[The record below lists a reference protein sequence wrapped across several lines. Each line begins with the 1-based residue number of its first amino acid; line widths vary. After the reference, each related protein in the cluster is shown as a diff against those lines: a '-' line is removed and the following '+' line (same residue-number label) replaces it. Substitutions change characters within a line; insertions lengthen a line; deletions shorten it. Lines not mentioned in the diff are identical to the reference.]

1 MICPS
6 CGAAAKPEGRF
17 CFKCGTKLGRSC
29 ANCGAALEAADAFCA
44 ACGVA
49 AVPDHPQVGSPA
61 PAVAASSS
69 RPDAQLPTTERRVVS
84 VLFADLVGFTTL
96 SEQRDAEEVRELLS
110 AYFDGCRSIIESY
123 GGTIEKFIGDAVMAV
138 WGAPVAN
145 EDDAERAVRAALDL
159 VEQVAALGTR
169 MAVSG
174 LQARAAV
181 LTGEAAVNLGA
192 AGQGMV
198 AGDLVNTASRL
209 QAAAEPGSVVVG
221 ESTRQAA
228 SLAVTFADLGELHL
242 KGRLEPVRAWRAL
255 RVVGQRR
262 GLGSEGRPEPPFTG
276 RGEELRLLKELLQ
289 ATGRE
294 RRPRLV
300 SITGV
305 PGIGKSRLAWELQKY
320 ADGVAETVYWHQG
333 RCPAYGDGISFWALG
348 EMVRMRAGIAESEE
362 PPVAL
367 PKLEATV
374 AEFCSDPQEVSW
386 VLPRLAHL
394 LGLDEA
400 PPGGPEEL
408 FSAWR
413 TLFERIADRGTTV
426 LVIEDLQWADQGLID
441 FVESI
446 PEWLRSLPILI
457 LTLSRPE
464 LMERRPTWGA
474 HQRSFV
480 SLHLDPLSDQ
490 ATEELLHGLVQGLP
504 ASLLE
509 RLRQQAEGV
518 PLYAVETVRMLVD
531 RGVLVERDGAYEV
544 VGRLADLEIPQSLH
558 ALIQSRLDALPPSQR
573 SLLQDAAVLG
583 KTFSP
588 EALAAV
594 SGGDLVSLQGQ
605 LQELVKKELLSVD
618 SDPRSP
624 QRGQFGFVQGL
635 IREVAY
641 GTIARRD
648 RVSKHLAGAGYFQS
662 TGEEELAGVVANH
675 YLEAYRAAPSAPEA
689 EQIAARAQEQLQL
702 AGQRALALGSPEQ
715 ALTFFEHALEVA
727 QEGRAKALLQDLAG
741 DAAGEA
747 SQLDLAISHYEA
759 ALAFYVTQGDQ
770 VAQALTTARITVQL
784 AGLDRYPEAIRR
796 AEESFQA
803 LGEEGDARA
812 RAQLAVE
819 LASAYDLSGDPQA
832 GLLWSERCL
841 ELAGSLED
849 ESLLLQALDQRVF
862 AVFSLGR
869 HAEALL
875 IARAAANFADS
886 SAGPLDQAKAVQ
898 LLTVC
903 TIADDPKEAVK
914 LSLRCADL
922 ARRGGRRS
930 VEVISL
936 LNAAEQAIY
945 VAEWSTADRILQGL
959 EGRQLRDS
967 EHAFRGCCQAILL
980 ALRQDPGQARRQ
992 LEEMAPQMGEM
1003 LYQSGRLT
1011 YVKARAMVALTQ
1023 GELELAQREARD
1035 LVSEE
1040 AAGMNSLHALSIQAR
1055 AALWMRDREGA
1066 LEVERRLG
1074 SFRGRWA
1081 NACALTVSAGLL
1093 ALGPEGELALAAYQK
1108 AISAWREM
1116 ELPLDLGLCLL
1127 DRVALQGPD
1136 GEGSKEAAREARA
1149 IFTEIGSVTL
1159 LEKLEQVAPVPIP
1172 A

>member
-1 MICPS
+1 MICPT
-6 CGAAAKPEGRF
+6 CGAEARPESRF
-17 CFKCGTKLGRSC
+17 CFKCGGPMGRSC
-29 ANCGAALEAADAFCA
+29 AGCGAALDVADAFCSSCGA
-44 ACGVA
+44 ATEERLESKPVGPVVA
-49 AVPDHPQVGSPA
+49 PRA
-61 PAVAASSS
+61 PA
-69 RPDAQLPTTERRVVS
+69 AQAPTTERRVVS

-192 AGQGMV
+192 SGQGMV

-209 QAAAEPGSVVVG
+209 QAAAERGSVVVG
-221 ESTRQAA
+221 EATRQAA
-228 SLAVTFADLGELHL
+228 IPAVTFADLGELQL
-242 KGRLEPVRAWRAL
+242 KGKLEPVRAWRAL

-374 AEFCSDPQEVSW
+374 AEFCSDPQEASW

-490 ATEELLHGLVQGLP
+490 AMEELLHGLVQGLP

-544 VGRLADLEIPQSLH
+544 VGGLADLEIPQSLH

-583 KTFSP
+583 KTFAP

-594 SGGDLVSLQGQ
+594 SGSDLLSLQGQ
-605 LQELVKKELLSVD
+605 LQELVKKELVSVD

-662 TGEEELAGVVANH
+662 TGEDELAGVVANH

-727 QEGRAKALLQDLAG
+727 QEGRPQALLHDLAG
-741 DAAGEA
+741 EAAGEA
-747 SQLDLAISHYEA
+747 SQLDLAVSHHEA
-759 ALAFYVTQGDQ
+759 ALAFYLAQGDQ
-770 VAQALTTARITVQL
+770 VAQALTTARITLQL
-784 AGLDRYPEAIRR
+784 GGLDRYPEAIRR
-796 AEESFQA
+796 AEESFQS

-812 RAQLAVE
+812 KARLAVE
-819 LASAYDLSGDPQA
+819 LASAYDLSGDALA

-849 ESLLLQALDQRVF
+849 DSLLLQALAQRAF

-869 HAEALL
+869 HAEAL
-875 IARAAANFADS
+875 IISRAAADFADS
-886 SAGPLDQAKAVQ
+886 SAGLLDQAKAVQ
-898 LLTVC
+898 LLSLC
-903 TIADDPKEAVK
+903 MAADDPKEMVNLA
-914 LSLRCADL
+914 LRCAEL
-922 ARRGGRRS
+922 ARRGGRRAL
-930 VEVISL
+930 EVVSL
-936 LNAAEQAIY
+936 LNATEQAIY
-945 VAEWSTADRILQGL
+945 VGEWATADRLLQGL
-959 EGRQLRDS
+959 EGRQLLDT
-967 EHAFRGCCQAILL
+967 EEAFRSCCQATLL
-980 ALRQDPGQARRQ
+980 ALRSDPGQAMRQ
-992 LEEMAPQMGEM
+992 LAEMAPQMEEM

-1023 GELELAQREARD
+1023 GELELAQKESAD
-1035 LVSEE
+1035 LVRQE

-1055 AALWMRDREGA
+1055 AALWMRDRERAQAVHSQLGA
-1066 LEVERRLG
+1066 
-1074 SFRGRWA
+1074 FKGRWA
-1081 NACALTVSAGLL
+1081 AACSLTVLAGL
-1093 ALGPEGELALAAYQK
+1093 AALAEDQDRAVAAYGR
-1108 AISAWREM
+1108 AIAAWREL
-1116 ELPLDLGLCLL
+1116 ELPLDLGLCQL
-1127 DRVALQGPD
+1127 DMVSLVSPAAPGYA
-1136 GEGSKEAAREARA
+1136 EATREARA
-1149 IFTEIGSVTL
+1149 IFTEIGTVTL
-1159 LEKLEQVAPVPIP
+1159 LEQLDQVAPVPIQV
-1172 A
+1172 